1 MGITIPFERAGGGWY
16 TNLPAAA
23 GIFKIQKTARNF
35 YAKENSGIVSS
46 LLDI

>member
-1 MGITIPFERAGGGWY
+1 FLSREPVAVGV
-16 TNLPAAA
+16 PAAA